1 MNITLS
7 ANDDIIAKSRKYA
20 ERHNTSLN
28 ELVRDFLK
36 KISGE
41 DNASNNAQEFC
52 KLAVSKSG
60 CSEPGFVF
68 DRDEIH
74 DRRRQR

>member
-7 ANDDIIAKSRKYA
+7 ANDEIIAKSRKYA

-28 ELVRDFLK
+28 NLVRDFLK

-41 DNASNNAQEFC
+41 DNCSKNALEFC
-52 KLAVSKSG
+52 ELAESKSG
-60 CSEPGFVF
+60 CSDPGFVF

-74 DRRRQR
+74 DRGQQR